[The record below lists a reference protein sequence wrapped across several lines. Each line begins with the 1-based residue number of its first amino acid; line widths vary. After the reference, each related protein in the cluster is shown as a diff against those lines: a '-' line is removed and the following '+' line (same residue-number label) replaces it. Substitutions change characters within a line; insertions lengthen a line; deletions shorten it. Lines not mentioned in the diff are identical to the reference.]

1 MLRHLQVYERYNLI
15 NEDSR
20 LGVPTWADVFE
31 MLKYGE
37 LKRIDFSQNDIGNLK
52 IQLTQRLR
60 TFYQPICRPEDI
72 KDNYVICPITLNFKK
87 RVIVIFD
94 INEPSKMR
102 AIMGDPTGD
111 INPKNV
117 KTFGSLLIFP
127 AVNFETIEDVCFY
140 DRETGQYVIMEEKN
154 KTLTKDDWAMIN
166 SLDLIS
172 RFRFGKWKINISSG
186 DINIIDSEKGKRFYW
201 MVDFSF

>member
-1 MLRHLQVYERYNLI
+1 MIHLQYWGGYNQI

-20 LGVPTWADVFE
+20 LGMPTWADVFE

-37 LKRIDFSQNDIGNLK
+37 LKRIDFSNSDIGNLK
-52 IQLTQRLR
+52 IQLSSKLR
-60 TFYQPICRPEDI
+60 TFYQPICRPEQVV
-72 KDNYVICPITLNFKK
+72 DNFVICPDTLGFKK
-87 RVIVIFD
+87 RVIIIFD
-94 INEPSKMR
+94 PDDSFKMK

-140 DRETGQYVIMEEKN
+140 DRETDRYVIMEEKN
-154 KTLTKDDWAMIN
+154 KTLSKDDWSMIR

-172 RFRFGKWKINISSG
+172 RFRFGKWKISISSG
-186 DINIIDSEKGKRFYW
+186 DINIIDSEMGKRFYW

>member
-1 MLRHLQVYERYNLI
+1 MRHLQAWGGYGKI

-37 LKRIDFSQNDIGNLK
+37 LKRIDFSNNDIGNLK
-52 IQLTQRLR
+52 IQLSSKLR
-60 TFYQPICRPEDI
+60 TYHQPICRPNQI
-72 KDNYVICPITLNFKK
+72 VDNFVICPDTMGFKK
-87 RVIVIFD
+87 RVIIIFD
-94 INEPSKMR
+94 VNDTFKMK

-117 KTFGSLLIFP
+117 TTFGSLLIFP

-140 DRETGQYVIMEEKN
+140 DRETGQHVIMEEKN
-154 KTLTKDDWAMIN
+154 KTLSKNDWAMIN

-172 RFRFGKWKINISSG
+172 RFRFGRWKISISSC
-186 DINIIDSEKGKRFYW
+186 DITIIDSERGQRFYW
-201 MVDFSF
+201 MVDLSY